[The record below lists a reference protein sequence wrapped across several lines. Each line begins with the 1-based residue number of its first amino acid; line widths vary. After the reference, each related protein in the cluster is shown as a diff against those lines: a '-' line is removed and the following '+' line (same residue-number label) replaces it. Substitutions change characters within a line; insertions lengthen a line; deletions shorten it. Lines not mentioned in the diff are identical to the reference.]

1 MPNRIILLSNTL
13 AFKTKTFNIYEERN
27 RVKSCG
33 KLLSPIPQSLS
44 DWIERSQRQYIY

>member
-1 MPNRIILLSNTL
+1 MPNRIILFSNTL
-13 AFKTKTFNIYEERN
+13 TFKTKTFNIYEGRN

-44 DWIERSQRQYIY
+44 DWIEKSQRQYIF